1 MKAMRA
7 VAAVIVIT
15 ALFACKKKT
24 EEALPDA
31 APSAPPVEIDAAP
44 PPPMMPEVI
53 DAGVDVG
60 VVRTVTVVKKDGGT
74 TDAGQVK
81 GQGGAAPIA
90 IGGTAGLAI
99 NTQCVGN
106 CVKKFGECIAAA
118 KDLEANKKCR
128 TDMVA
133 CRKTCTGI

>member
-1 MKAMRA
+1 MRA
-7 VAAVIVIT
+7 VAAVIVIA

-44 PPPMMPEVI
+44 PPMMPETI
-53 DAGVDVG
+53 DAAIDVG
-60 VVRTVTVVKKDGGT
+60 VVRPVVVVKKDGGT
-74 TDAGQVK
+74 DAGQV
-81 GQGGAAPIA
+81 GQGGAAPTA

-99 NTQCVGN
+99 NTQCVGD
-106 CVKKFGECIAAA
+106 CVKTFGACIAAA
-118 KDLEANKKCR
+118 KDLDANKKCR

-133 CRKTCTGI
+133 CRKKCTGI

>member
-7 VAAVIVIT
+7 VAAVIVIA

-44 PPPMMPEVI
+44 PPPMVPETI
-53 DAGVDVG
+53 DAAIDVG
-60 VVRTVTVVKKDGGT
+60 VYRPVTVVKKDGGT
-74 TDAGQVK
+74 TDAGH
-81 GQGGAAPIA
+81 GGAGPTA

-99 NTQCVGN
+99 NTVCVGN

-128 TDMVA
+128 TEMVG
-133 CRKTCTGI
+133 CRKACTGI